1 MSKDK
6 IILAGSRV
14 GKTIPNPHQPIEISK
29 TDIAFVVVAELD
41 SVFNEIKDDL
51 QENELKGNEAA
62 RFILDEVAEHF
73 YRRIEGQWDRN
84 GS

>member
-1 MSKDK
+1 MIQDQY
-6 IILAGSRV
+6 

-29 TDIAFVVVAELD
+29 TDIAFVVNVELD

-62 RFILDEVAEHF
+62 LFILDEVEEHF
-73 YRRIEGQWDRN
+73 YKRIKDQWN
-84 GS
+84 KEAS